1 MGKTFAEAVFDTVTA
16 SSVAYYSL
24 KGGYVSWGGP
34 PHNMAEDGIPLPIVL
49 TIQNDTKGRFEI
61 FTYSD
66 GSLLQLSASSGQIT
80 AGAADLS
87 IHRVH

>member
-1 MGKTFAEAVFDTVTA
+1 MGRTFAEAVFGTVTA

-24 KGGYVSWGGP
+24 KSGYVSWGGV
-34 PHNMAEDGIPLPIVL
+34 PHNLEEDGIPLPKVL
-49 TIQNDTKGRFEI
+49 TIQNDLRGRFET

-66 GSLLQLSASSGQIT
+66 GSLLQLTASVGQLT
-80 AGAADLS
+80 NGSADLS

>member
-1 MGKTFAEAVFDTVTA
+1 MSKTFAETVFDTVTA

-24 KGGYVSWGGP
+24 KSGYVSWGEGH
-34 PHNMAEDGIPLPIVL
+34 HNFAADGIPLPMTL
-49 TIQNDTKGRFEI
+49 TVQNDLRGRFEI

-66 GSLLQLSASSGQIT
+66 GSLLQLTASVSQMARGS
-80 AGAADLS
+80 ADLS